1 MKIEYRKT
9 STLPSD
15 IRKVNGY
22 LSLVDNSVNV
32 NEAGDDYVSML
43 LMYFPAK
50 DGFHCFTVYPTE
62 EHGTLTKLI
71 DEIGAAVWNG
81 DVKEFNPDDK
91 SDLMVALHS
100 AAFELIKA
108 DEAESNIRPVSKDMD
123 PRNKIFYQFTTGEGY
138 YSDINKLPVKDLIDN
153 IGSIYQSVR
162 NIKNLMAL
170 LVTTDH
176 VDEVDENGKVIE
188 GGGKSP
194 IDIAREEIRKF
205 HEDNKMRVNYS
216 MFENQFT
223 TERELLLMQLTDIV
237 EIYQNL
243 ILMASVIKAQNPE
256 PADEST
262 TEAAE

>member
-1 MKIEYRKT
+1 MKIEYKKT
-9 STLPSD
+9 QSLPSE
-15 IRKVNGY
+15 IRKVNDY
-22 LSLVDNSVNV
+22 LSLVDNSVTV
-32 NEAGDDYVSML
+32 NEAGDGYASNL
-43 LMYFPAK
+43 EMYFPAK
-50 DGFHCFTVYPTE
+50 EGFHCFTVYPTE
-62 EHGTLTKLI
+62 EHGTITKLI

-81 DVKEFNPDDK
+81 DINEFNSDDK

-100 AAFELIKA
+100 AAYELIKA

-123 PRNKIFYQFTTGEGY
+123 PKNKIFYQFTTGEGY
-138 YSDINKLPVKDLIDN
+138 YSDINRLPVSDLIDN
-153 IGSIYQSVR
+153 IGNIYQSVR

-176 VDEVDENGKVIE
+176 VDEIGEDGKVIE

-194 IDIAREEIRKF
+194 IDIAREEIKKF
-205 HEDNKMRVNYS
+205 HEDNRMSVNYS

-237 EIYQNL
+237 EIYQNI
-243 ILMASVIKAQNPE
+243 ILMASVIKAQTPE

-262 TEAAE
+262 TEATE